1 MSSAGPHGIWRGG
14 KEFLARVLKQM
25 QPFCVVNL
33 ETGISMKILKN
44 GKGASARRLNR
55 AAFTLMEVLLAIA
68 MISMLAFIV
77 VVNLDKTMS
86 ESQTKITESFVN
98 GSLQTPLMT
107 FKLAVGRYPTTE
119 EGLKALL
126 EAPESV
132 SDRWKGPYVRNLPLD
147 PWGNAYQYRQPA
159 AKSKDGYDVWSM
171 GPDGKN
177 GTEDDIGNW

>member
-1 MSSAGPHGIWRGG
+1 
-14 KEFLARVLKQM
+14 M

-33 ETGISMKILKN
+33 KTGISMNILKN
-44 GKGASARRLNR
+44 GKGASVRRFKR

>member
-1 MSSAGPHGIWRGG
+1 
-14 KEFLARVLKQM
+14 
-25 QPFCVVNL
+25 
-33 ETGISMKILKN
+33 MKILKN
-44 GKGASARRLNR
+44 GKRGALARRSKR

-77 VVNLDKTMS
+77 VVLDKTMS

-126 EAPESV
+126 EAPEAV